1 MSHPDN
7 RDRYARSNAMLRR
20 AEKVIPLGSQTF
32 SKSAIQYPQKQA
44 PLFLTHGRGGRV
56 WDVDGNEYVDLV
68 NGLLPIVLGYC
79 DPDVDGAI
87 RAQLDKGITF
97 SLATELEI
105 ELAELLVDII
115 PSAEMVRFGKN
126 GSDATSACIRIAR
139 AATGRD
145 RIAAGGY
152 HGWQDWY
159 IGATTRHK
167 GVPGAVRALTHKFPF
182 LDIVALEALLDSHKG
197 EFAAVI
203 LETVGVSEPTCAQLE
218 AIRDL
223 THRHGA
229 LLVFD
234 EIITGFRVDLGGAQ
248 ARYGVTPDLSAFGKS
263 MGNGMPISAV
273 VGRAD
278 LMGEMEHIFFS
289 STFGGEA
296 LSLAAALATVRKL
309 RDRNVIDDLW
319 NKGTALAEGL
329 RKRIV
334 RHGLAEVIA
343 VRGVPSW
350 TLLAFR
356 DAANASSKEAVK
368 TLLMI
373 EMLRRGVLSA
383 GSHNICHAHGAADM
397 AHVLDAYDHA
407 LGCVAEAIAAG
418 DIEARLGGP
427 AIKPVFAVRG

>member
-1 MSHPDN
+1 MKYPFN
-7 RDRYARSNAMLRR
+7 RDRYARSNELLER
-20 AEKVIPLGSQTF
+20 AEKVIPLGTQTF
-32 SKSAIQYPQKQA
+32 SKSRTQYPQGQA

-105 ELAELLVDII
+105 ELAELLVEII

-126 GSDATSACIRIAR
+126 GSDATSACVRIAR
-139 AATGRD
+139 AVTGRD

-167 GVPGAVRALTHKFPF
+167 GVPGAVRALTHRFPF
-182 LDIVALEALLDSHKG
+182 LDIAALEVLLHRYKG

-203 LETVGVSEPTCAQLE
+203 LETVGATEPGEGQLA

-229 LLVFD
+229 LLIFD
-234 EIITGFRVDLGGAQ
+234 EIITGFRVALGGAQ

-263 MGNGMPISAV
+263 MGNGMPIAAV

-278 LMGEMEHIFFS
+278 LMREMEHIFFS

-296 LSLAAALATVRKL
+296 LSLAAALATVKKL
-309 RDRNVIDDLW
+309 RDRKVIDQLW
-319 NKGTALAEGL
+319 SRGAALADGL
-329 RKRIV
+329 RRLIE
-334 RHGLAEVIA
+334 RHGLAGIITVN
-343 VRGVPSW
+343 GVPSW
-350 TLLAFR
+350 TLLGFH
-356 DAANASSKEAVK
+356 DAANGCSKEAVK

-383 GSHNICHAHGAADM
+383 GSHNISYAHDAADL
-397 AHVLDAYDHA
+397 AQVLEAYDHA
-407 LGCVAEAIAAG
+407 LAGVAQAIAES
-418 DIEARLGGP
+418 DVEVRLGCP
-427 AIKPVFAVRG
+427 AIRPVFAVRG

>member
-1 MSHPDN
+1 MSHPYN
-7 RDRYARSNAMLRR
+7 RDRYARSNEMLKR

-32 SKSAIQYPQKQA
+32 SKSRIQYPQGQA

-68 NGLLPIVLGYC
+68 NGLLPVVLGYC

-105 ELAELLVDII
+105 ELAELLVEII

-126 GSDATSACIRIAR
+126 GSDATSACVRIAR

-182 LDIVALEALLDSHKG
+182 LDIAALDALLNRHKG

-203 LETVGVSEPTCAQLE
+203 LETVGATEPTTAQLA

-229 LLVFD
+229 LLIFD
-234 EIITGFRVDLGGAQ
+234 EIITGFRVALGGAQ

-278 LMGEMEHIFFS
+278 LMREMEHIFFS

-296 LSLAAALATVRKL
+296 LSLAAALATVKKL

-319 NKGTALAEGL
+319 KKGAALADEL
-329 RKRIV
+329 RQRIA
-334 RHGLAEVIA
+334 RHELSHLIA
-343 VRGVPSW
+343 VQGVPSW
-350 TLLAFR
+350 TLLSFR
-356 DAANASSKEAVK
+356 DGANGSSKEAVK

-373 EMLRRGVLSA
+373 ELLRGGVLSA
-383 GSHNICHAHGAADM
+383 GSHNICYAHDAGDM
-397 AHVLDAYDHA
+397 KHVLDAYEHA
-407 LGCVAEAIAAG
+407 LATVADAVRAG
-418 DIEARLGGP
+418 DVEARLGCP
-427 AIKPVFAVRG
+427 VIRPVFAVRG

>member
-1 MSHPDN
+1 MSHPYN
-7 RDRYARSNAMLRR
+7 RDRYARSNEMLQR

-32 SKSAIQYPQKQA
+32 SKSRIQYPQGQA

-68 NGLLPIVLGYC
+68 NGLLPVVLGYC

-105 ELAELLVDII
+105 ELAELLVEII

-126 GSDATSACIRIAR
+126 GSDATSACVRIAR

-182 LDIVALEALLDSHKG
+182 LDIEALEALLSRHKG

-203 LETVGVSEPTCAQLE
+203 LETVGASEPTRAQLE

-229 LLVFD
+229 LLIFD
-234 EIITGFRVDLGGAQ
+234 EIITGFRVALGGAQ

-296 LSLAAALATVRKL
+296 LSLAAALATVKKL
-309 RDRNVIDDLW
+309 CDRNVIDDLW
-319 NKGTALAEGL
+319 NKGASLADGL
-329 RKRIV
+329 RRLIV
-334 RHGLAEVIA
+334 RHGLAHVIA
-343 VRGVPSW
+343 VEGVPSW
-350 TLLAFR
+350 TLLSFR
-356 DAANASSKEAVK
+356 DASNASSKEAVK

-383 GSHNICHAHGAADM
+383 ASHNICYAHDADDM
-397 AHVLDAYDHA
+397 KQVLDAYDHA
-407 LGCVAEAIAAG
+407 LASVAEAIRAG
-418 DIEARLGGP
+418 DVEARLGCP
-427 AIKPVFAVRG
+427 VIRPVFAVRG

>member
-1 MSHPDN
+1 
-7 RDRYARSNAMLRR
+7 MLRR

-32 SKSAIQYPQKQA
+32 SKSHIQYPLGQA
-44 PLFLTHGRGGRV
+44 PLFLTHGRGSHV
-56 WDVDGNEYVDLV
+56 WDVDGNEYIDLV
-68 NGLLPIVLGYC
+68 NGLLPVVLGYC
-79 DPDVDGAI
+79 DPDVDDAI

-105 ELAELLVDII
+105 ELAELLVEII

-167 GVPGAVRALTHKFPF
+167 GVPAVVRGLTHKFPF
-182 LDIVALEALLDSHKG
+182 LEIEALEALLCRHKG

-203 LETVGVSEPTCAQLE
+203 LETVGATEPKPGALA

-229 LLVFD
+229 LLIFD

-263 MGNGMPISAV
+263 MGNGMPIAAV

-278 LMGEMEHIFFS
+278 LMREMEHIFFS

-319 NKGTALAEGL
+319 RKGGLLADGL
-329 RKRIV
+329 RGLIA
-334 RHGLAEVIA
+334 RHGLGGVIA
-343 VRGVPSW
+343 VQGVPSW
-350 TLLAFR
+350 TLVAFQ
-356 DAANASSKEAVK
+356 DAGNGSSKEAVK

-373 EMLRRGVLSA
+373 EMLHRGVLTA
-383 GSHNICHAHGAADM
+383 GSHNICYAHDTGDIEQA
-397 AHVLDAYDHA
+397 LDAYDHA
-407 LGCVAEAIAAG
+407 LACVAEAIGHG
-418 DIEARLGGP
+418 DIEARLGCP
-427 AIKPVFAVRG
+427 PIKPVFSVRG

>member
-1 MSHPDN
+1 MSHPYN
-7 RDRYARSNAMLRR
+7 RDRYARSNEMLRR

-32 SKSAIQYPQKQA
+32 SKSRIQYPQGQA

-68 NGLLPIVLGYC
+68 NGLLPVVLGYC

-105 ELAELLVDII
+105 ELAELLVEII

-126 GSDATSACIRIAR
+126 GSDATSACVRIAR

-182 LDIVALEALLDSHKG
+182 LDFDALDALLNRHKG

-203 LETVGVSEPTCAQLE
+203 LETVGASEPTRAQLE

-229 LLVFD
+229 LLIFD
-234 EIITGFRVDLGGAQ
+234 EIITGFRVALGGAQ

-263 MGNGMPISAV
+263 MGNGMPIAAV

-296 LSLAAALATVRKL
+296 LSLAAAFATVKKL
-309 RDRNVIDDLW
+309 RDRNVIGDLW
-319 NKGTALAEGL
+319 NKGASLADGL
-329 RKRIV
+329 RRLIV
-334 RHGLAEVIA
+334 RHGLADVIA
-343 VRGVPSW
+343 VEGVPSW
-350 TLLAFR
+350 TLLSFR
-356 DAANASSKEAVK
+356 DASNAGSKEAVK

-383 GSHNICHAHGAADM
+383 ASHNICYAHDADDM
-397 AHVLDAYDHA
+397 KQVLDAYDHA
-407 LGCVAEAIAAG
+407 LASVAEAIRAG
-418 DIEARLGGP
+418 DVEARLGCP
-427 AIKPVFAVRG
+427 VIRPVFAVRG